1 LAFGCTG
8 RKSGS
13 GDAGRKSRSGDT
25 GRKSRSG
32 DAGSGDAGRGDAGS
46 GDAGKRGEMTEE
58 QLVLVERHPEQRTAL
73 LRINRPKQLNAL
85 NAEVMDQLCDAMEG
99 LDRDDGVRV
108 MVVTGNERAFAAG
121 ADIGE
126 MAGASP
132 IDMLKGNRIGQWDRV
147 RRITKPVIAA
157 VNGWCLGGGCELAMT
172 LDLIVAGESAKFGQ
186 PEIGIGVIPGA
197 GGTQRL
203 TRAIGK
209 AKAMR
214 MILTGEP
221 ITAREAEAAGLV
233 AQVTADE
240 LCVEDAL
247 ALAAKIAAKSP
258 LALRLAK
265 ESVNAAFEMSLT
277 DALAHER
284 RLFYLLFASED
295 QKEGMAAFLEKRTP
309 DFTGR

>member
-1 LAFGCTG
+1 VT
-8 RKSGS
+8 
-13 GDAGRKSRSGDT
+13 D
-25 GRKSRSG
+25 
-32 DAGSGDAGRGDAGS
+32 
-46 GDAGKRGEMTEE
+46 EP
-58 QLVLVERHPEQRTAL
+58 LVLVENQPGQRTAL
-73 LRINRPKQLNAL
+73 IRLNRPKQLNAL
-85 NAEVMDQLCDAMEG
+85 NGAVMDALCVALEE
-99 LDRDDGVRV
+99 LDRDDEVRAI
-108 MVVTGNERAFAAG
+108 VVTGNERAFAAG

-126 MAGASP
+126 MAGATP
-132 IDMLKGNRIGQWDRV
+132 IDMLITNRIGQWDRIRKV
-147 RRITKPVIAA
+147 TKPVIAA
-157 VNGWCLGGGCELAMT
+157 VNGWALGGGCELAMT
-172 LDLIVAGESAKFGQ
+172 LDLIVAGEGAKFGQ
-186 PEIGIGVIPGA
+186 PEINIGVIPGA

-209 AKAMR
+209 SKAME

-233 AQVTADE
+233 ARVTQDE
-240 LCVEDAL
+240 LVVEDAL
-247 ALAAKIAAKSP
+247 GLAATIATKSP

-265 ESVNAAFEMSLT
+265 EAVNAAYEMSLT

>member
-1 LAFGCTG
+1 MN
-8 RKSGS
+8 
-13 GDAGRKSRSGDT
+13 D
-25 GRKSRSG
+25 
-32 DAGSGDAGRGDAGS
+32 
-46 GDAGKRGEMTEE
+46 E
-58 QLVLVERHPEQRTAL
+58 QLVLVERQGDQRTAL
-73 LRINRPKQLNAL
+73 VRLNRPKQLNAL
-85 NAEVMDQLCDAMEG
+85 NGAVMDALCAALED
-99 LDRDDGVRV
+99 LDRDDDVRAI
-108 MVVTGNERAFAAG
+108 VVTGNERAFAAG

-126 MAGASP
+126 MANATP
-132 IDMLKGNRIGQWDRV
+132 IDLLLTNRIGQWDRI

-157 VNGWCLGGGCELAMT
+157 VNGWALGGGCELAMV

-186 PEIGIGVIPGA
+186 PEISIGVIPGA

-214 MILTGEP
+214 MILTGDP

-233 AQVTADE
+233 ALVTQDE
-240 LCVEDAL
+240 LVVEDAL
-247 ALAAKIAAKSP
+247 ALAATIATKSP
-258 LALRLAK
+258 IALRLAK
-265 ESVNAAFEMSLT
+265 EAVNAAHEMSLT